1 MRQKTVNRK
10 LRNVNL
16 TSLRDLIRKEKSN
29 GHDKFARKIYL
40 SYRKNGGKSTYNN
53 M

>member
-10 LRNVNL
+10 LRKVNL
-16 TSLRDLIRKEKSN
+16 TSLRDLIRKEKSKGN
-29 GHDKFARKIYL
+29 HMFARKIFI
-40 SYRKNGGKSTYNN
+40 SYQKNGGKSTYNN